1 MATTTLISLLGK
13 SQVESQH
20 GYRSARYR
28 FPDGTEHQTAYF
40 GLALAEHL
48 QADKLVLV
56 GTPSS
61 MWDLLIENVVGDAAQ
76 EELRVDLIDA
86 VRTGTVTESTL
97 QPLVPAIAA
106 RLGREIRPIVIP
118 FSVQFADQQ
127 ALLERL
133 ADALARNER
142 VALDVTHGFRHL
154 AMLGLTA
161 TRYLSRERAV
171 EVQGLYYGAL
181 DMMQDGIAPVVELSG
196 LAHVQQWAEALA
208 AYEASGDFS
217 RFATL
222 LVRDGFDTGFAGALE
237 RGWELLGVSN
247 VNDAAT
253 TLRPVYQALGEP
265 MAGASELFRERLRRA
280 LRWVTAD
287 KLAEKQRILALHA
300 LNRGDFLRAALLGL
314 ESFLSREVAASCG
327 DPLDYRAKEDAESR
341 FRLEL
346 QEGEH
351 ADWERG
357 AYWLLR
363 DVRNAIAH
371 GTQPSYR
378 PHAQLLKNPRRLRD
392 ALDATLNRLTNTS

>member
-13 SQVESQH
+13 SQLDSQH

-28 FPDGTEHQTAYF
+28 FPNGTERETAYF

-48 QADKLVLV
+48 QADNLILV

-86 VRTGTVTESTL
+86 VRAGAVTESTL

-106 RLGREIRPIVIP
+106 RVGRAVRPIVVP

-161 TRYLSRERAV
+161 ARYLSRERAV

-181 DMMQDGIAPVVELSG
+181 DMMQDGVAPVVELSG
-196 LAHVQQWAEALA
+196 LTHVQEWAEALA

-217 RFATL
+217 RFAPL
-222 LVRDGFDTGFAGALE
+222 LARDGLAAGFAGALA

-280 LRWVTAD
+280 LRWVTAE
-287 KLAEKQRILALHA
+287 KLAEKQRILALQA
-300 LNRGDFLRAALLGL
+300 LNRGDFLRAALFGL
-314 ESFLSREVAASCG
+314 ESFLSQETGAAG
-327 DPLDYRAKEDAESR
+327 ANPLDYRRKEDVEAR

-351 ADWERG
+351 ADWKRS
-357 AYWLLR
+357 AYWLLKN
-363 DVRNAIAH
+363 VRNAIAH
-371 GTQPSYR
+371 GTLPSYP
-378 PHAQLLKNPRRLRD
+378 PHARLLKNPRRLRAD
-392 ALDATLNRLTNTS
+392 LGATLDRLTNTP